1 MATGTGFG
9 FDLTRLETQFKKL
22 DSELDKIMKKG
33 EKFQTSMDNIFSNLG
48 KSGIQSFNDQ
58 LIKLRQNVN
67 KFGKQKVGV
76 KWDSEGLQKYI
87 DDINKLI
94 LVIKSTQ
101 NASKKEG
108 LKVVSI
114 NGLRKEVK
122 EAQELLKLVK
132 RAEKD
137 LADTTNKRQQSY
149 KGSIKYSDNAKTI
162 EQERQA
168 IVNLEAARNKLKKTD
183 ADYAVKLEELN
194 KRINAHRIS
203 IEDATKTDAQRNALT
218 SSTRAEYARLLA
230 EQEKLTQSIQKMQS
244 VQARTGVTAENQKAL
259 DDLVNRHRD
268 VQNEIL
274 KYKQSANGKLD
285 ATERKFLAD
294 QAAIFAENEK
304 RKTDILQQEQ
314 EKRRAISSTEAKQVI
329 TNTSD
334 AKSINQHLAAIQRLE
349 NAKKNLDTTDV
360 RYKKTVKDLNNEIK
374 RHQRELDKAGYKT
387 DELKNKKRGL
397 GDVAGQLQRRLA
409 MLFSVSQISGYIMK
423 VVQVRGEFEMYNR
436 SLQVLLQNKD
446 EANELWDKTVALAVK
461 SPFTVSDL
469 IRNTKQLAAY
479 RVEAEK
485 LYETNKMLSDVSAGL
500 GVDMNRLILAFGQ
513 VKAANYLRGTELR
526 QFSEAGVNMLGE
538 LAEYFSELEGRAVSV
553 GDVFERVS
561 KRMVSFADVEEI
573 FKRITG
579 EGGLFYQMQEK
590 QSETLKGI
598 RMNLRDSID
607 LMLNDMG
614 KMNEDTLKSFF
625 EMIRRVVKEWRTLL
639 PAIESAGIAF
649 IAYFGTA
656 TLIKIARGFKAV
668 FSIISAHPIIAITTA
683 IAAAI
688 AITYKWAKAQ
698 SKVNAALQEVEKNIN
713 ESLTESIGL
722 YRELTDT
729 IRDVTKSS
737 NERNK
742 AYDNL
747 KKKFEEILPDQML
760 ERDYIESLSFN
771 YKKAEDAMFSYY
783 NAKSR
788 EQKKDKINQ
797 LFEQDFQNEIDD
809 IVKQTLKNI
818 DKLNDKNLDN
828 GKITEKKLIDLRS
841 SVERIVTSVVES
853 AKDGSIELE
862 KVQDEIR
869 DRLLK
874 FADLSLADI
883 TYGIYGGYNNQVR
896 IADAFAPL
904 VEGWDLVGT
913 DAKLSDLI
921 GKLKEYRTELL
932 NISGMPYETR
942 EEEEAAE
949 ILNNEKKKVE
959 LAKKYFS
966 DVVNLYSE
974 LAKAKS
980 SLTGDE
986 LATKEKDLGE
996 DYSKIWNEI
1005 LGVKELEN
1013 YRPILED
1020 AFKKLSSVA
1029 QKGSFEYNRS
1039 LQNIK
1044 SEFIGTEVID
1054 DEKRVITGGLA
1065 LVAQNA
1071 ISNIDTNGAARE
1083 LVLNFQESLRDE
1095 GKKLNPTEFQENVEK
1110 AFELAAKKGGVS
1122 VDLFSKFVPDSETS
1136 RTQLITKLQAE
1147 VENFQDQVKSYE
1159 KSIEACGDDLT
1170 PAIVTN
1176 TKTKI
1181 DELKKNIPVLE
1192 HAIRLLGGDPNKD
1205 KSKKES
1211 IFDERLRVIKELH
1224 KAYKELRKA
1233 EDEAASTE
1241 GAFQKYKQAFIDA
1254 YKGTNLLPQGT
1265 EQMSGEEFAK
1275 FVGFPTEDGMIKFF
1289 DDLKKLAKDKEDE
1302 IKVGL
1307 AKGEVVWES
1316 RIEFQVKSLDDLT
1329 REFEK
1334 SFNDY
1339 EMTIDLKAENIP
1351 ADLAKNVFGVDY
1363 IDLDTIRKNVVA
1375 AGKDFYKLGEEGE
1388 KAFRETL
1395 DKVSELEDK
1404 QRKENAKK
1412 YVKYLVKGQG
1422 ERIRIKMEEIRAI
1435 EEIENAN
1442 YTKAQKETAI
1452 RGVQEETQKELDK
1465 LKWEDFKD
1473 SGMYVQLFEDL
1484 EYAST
1489 KSIKKMR
1496 EVLQSLK
1503 TELKDLDADDLK
1515 HLYDRIEKLD
1525 DELSKRNPYKTL
1537 TLGIKDYVKA
1547 LAEQRDLTKRRDEA
1561 QFDVEATQKQIE
1573 QQEELLALAKKKYEK
1588 DSSVRDINEKEVE
1601 ADKANIDALQTALN
1615 TLKSIL
1621 KVRKAILGEAQDD
1634 LDTNIDIRKTFTDS
1648 AQEVGK
1654 DIQELSNALPTLM
1667 GDLEEMGISF
1677 SDSMRDAVESVAEI
1691 GAGIGSA
1698 IQGFAD
1704 GNYIQGILG
1713 VTQALSAIFQ
1723 IGDKKKE
1730 REIQNQI
1737 KLVENLQ
1744 KQYEKLKKR
1753 IEEAYEAIDFA
1764 QGERSAR
1771 NNIQEQIRAYD
1782 RMIQA
1787 EEDKKKKDNK
1797 RIQEWYDAIAD
1808 LREQEKELVQE
1819 NIESFGGS
1827 FDFRSTTRE
1836 FVDAWID
1843 AFKETGNGLYGLQEN
1858 FSEFFS
1864 NVIAEQAVMQGSS
1877 AIMKPLLDSINS
1889 ALAGDYTITEK
1900 EFNAIGDL
1908 QEQQLAKLDE
1918 FLEGWYSRYGDY
1930 LEVGEMSGLQRGI
1943 EGVSEST
1950 AQIIEALLNSMRF
1963 YVADSNTQL
1972 KTLVA
1977 AQVGASDANTP
1988 NPMLAQLQII
1998 AQQTSAIYALFDSVV
2013 GTGHPRGRSGI
2024 RVFVD

>member
-58 LIKLRQNVN
+58 LIELRKNVN

-101 NASKKEG
+101 NASRKEG
-108 LKVVSI
+108 LSVVSI
-114 NGLRKEVK
+114 KGLKKEVK

-137 LADTTNKRQQSY
+137 LANTTNKRQQSY

-259 DDLVNRHRD
+259 DDLVKRHRD

-314 EKRRAISSTEAKQVI
+314 EKRRAISAREAKRVI
-329 TNTSD
+329 TSTSD

-349 NAKKNLDTTDV
+349 NAKKNLDTNEV
-360 RYKKTVKDLNNEIK
+360 RYKQTVKELNNEIK
-374 RHQRELDKAGYKT
+374 RHQKELDKAGYKT

-479 RVEAEK
+479 RVESEK

-639 PAIESAGIAF
+639 PAIETAGIAF
-649 IAYFGTA
+649 ITYFGTA
-656 TLIKIARGFKAV
+656 TLIKIAQGFKAV
-668 FSIISAHPIIAITTA
+668 FAILSAHPIISITAAIV
-683 IAAAI
+683 AAI
-688 AITYKWAKAQ
+688 AMTYKWFNAQ
-698 SKVNAALQEVEKNIN
+698 SKVNAAIQEVEKNI
-713 ESLTESIGL
+713 SESIEESISL
-722 YRELTDT
+722 YRELVST
-729 IRDVTKSS
+729 INDVTKSS
-737 NERNK
+737 NDRNK

-747 KKKFEEILPDQML
+747 KKKFEEILPDQYTELEYIKSLKGDYKDAEEAML
-760 ERDYIESLSFN
+760 N
-771 YKKAEDAMFSYY
+771 YY
-783 NAKSR
+783 NAKSIA
-788 EQKKDKINQ
+788 QKEDKINQ
-797 LFEQDFQNEIDD
+797 LYESD
-809 IVKQTLKNI
+809 IA
-818 DKLNDKNLDN
+818 D
-828 GKITEKKLIDLRS
+828 
-841 SVERIVTSVVES
+841 S
-853 AKDGSIELE
+853 AKDIINQTKKMLDTYLFVSRFDDKEKFKLRAGISGVVNSVVNDAKKGIIELNDLQE
-862 KVQDEIR
+862 EIERRLAKYAGVDVSRLRRETVGNIHLLVR
-869 DRLLK
+869 DV
-874 FADLSLADI
+874 D
-883 TYGIYGGYNNQVR
+883 
-896 IADAFAPL
+896 
-904 VEGWDLVGT
+904 
-913 DAKLSDLI
+913 DLI
-921 GKLKEYRTELL
+921 DDLKERNDALSQ
-932 NISGMPYETR
+932 IKGMPYSTY
-942 EEEEAAE
+942 EEEQAAE

-959 LAKKYFS
+959 LAQKYFS
-966 DVVNLYSE
+966 EVATLYSDA
-974 LAKAKS
+974 AKMPEKLKDVNEDYNKIWS
-980 SLTGDE
+980 KILGTDE
-986 LATKEKDLGE
+986 LKA
-996 DYSKIWNEI
+996 Y
-1005 LGVKELEN
+1005 V
-1013 YRPILED
+1013 PILEET
-1020 AFKKLSSVA
+1020 FKELQENAK
-1029 QKGSFEYNRS
+1029 KGSFEYNRS
-1039 LQNIK
+1039 LQNVK
-1044 SEFIGTEVID
+1044 SKFTGTETLKD
-1054 DEKRVITGGLA
+1054 GKREITGGLA

-1095 GKKLNPTEFQENVEK
+1095 GKKLNPTEFQESVEK
-1110 AFELAAKKGGVS
+1110 AFELAANKGGVS

-1159 KSIEACGDDLT
+1159 NSIAAGGDDLT

-1224 KAYKELRKA
+1224 KAYKELRKT

-1254 YKGTNLLPQGT
+1254 YKDTDLLPQGT

-1289 DDLKKLAKDKEDE
+1289 DDLKKIAKDKEDE

-1307 AKGEVVWES
+1307 AKGEVVWEL
-1316 RIEFQVKSLDDLT
+1316 RTELQTKSLDDLT
-1329 REFEK
+1329 REFEN
-1334 SFNDY
+1334 SLSNY

-1351 ADLAKNVFGVDY
+1351 SDLAKSVFGVDY
-1363 IDLDTIRKNVVA
+1363 IDLDTIRDNVVKA
-1375 AGKDFYKLGEEGE
+1375 KDEFYKLGKDGE
-1388 KAFRETL
+1388 KAYREAL
-1395 DKVSELEDK
+1395 DKIRELEDK
-1404 QRKENAKK
+1404 QLEENAKK

-1422 ERIRIKMEEIRAI
+1422 ERVKIKMEELRAI
-1435 EEIENAN
+1435 EEIENS
-1442 YTKAQKETAI
+1442 
-1452 RGVQEETQKELDK
+1452 RLDDSQKELARQGVRKESQQKLDK
-1465 LKWEDFKD
+1465 LEWEEFKD

-1489 KSIKKMR
+1489 KALNKMR
-1496 EVLQSLK
+1496 EKLLELK
-1503 TELKDLDADDLK
+1503 TQLSDLDADDLRN
-1515 HLYDRIEKLD
+1515 LYNQVEKLD
-1525 DELSKRNPYKTL
+1525 EVLSKRNPYKNVVT
-1537 TLGIKDYVKA
+1537 GVDDYIKA
-1547 LAEQRDLTKRRDEA
+1547 LKESRRIEKELETAQDEKKGMVVRYAFLDEQLTQEKNIYEQMSKTGNATREDLDLQRIKVASLNAQLALIKSQLAAQGLLTKEL
-1561 QFDVEATQKQIE
+1561 EE
-1573 QQEELLALAKKKYEK
+1573 QLDGYKTTRKMFEGSASEIGQ
-1588 DSSVRDINEKEVE
+1588 DIVNV
-1601 ADKANIDALQTALN
+1601 
-1615 TLKSIL
+1615 
-1621 KVRKAILGEAQDD
+1621 
-1634 LDTNIDIRKTFTDS
+1634 
-1648 AQEVGK
+1648 
-1654 DIQELSNALPTLM
+1654 SNALPTLM
-1667 GDLEEMGISF
+1667 GDLEEMGIGF

-1698 IQGFAD
+1698 IQGFASD
-1704 GNYIQGILG
+1704 DYVQGVLG
-1713 VTQALSAIFQ
+1713 VTQAISAIFQ

-1744 KQYEKLKKR
+1744 KQYEKLKKS
-1753 IEEAYEAIDFA
+1753 IEEAYEAIDVA

-1771 NNIQEQIRAYD
+1771 NNIQEQIKARE
-1782 RMIQA
+1782 RMIEQ
-1787 EEDKKKKDNK
+1787 EEAKKKTDNK
-1797 RIQEWYDAIAD
+1797 RIQEWYDEIAD
-1808 LREQEKELVQE
+1808 LREQEKELMQE
-1819 NIESFGGS
+1819 NIENFGGS

-1836 FVDAWID
+1836 FVDAWVD

-1858 FSEFFS
+1858 FSDFFS
-1864 NVIAEQAVMQGSS
+1864 NVIAEQAVMQGAS

-1889 ALAGDYTITEK
+1889 ALAGDYTITDK
-1900 EFNAIGDL
+1900 EFNAIGKL
-1908 QEQQLAKLDE
+1908 QEEQLDKLDKFME
-1918 FLEGWYSRYGDY
+1918 DWYSRYGEY

-1988 NPMLAQLQII
+1988 NPMLDQLKVI
-1998 AQQTSAIYALFDSVV
+1998 ARQTTAISELLDSVV
-2013 GTGHPRGRSGI
+2013 GSGHPRGKSGI